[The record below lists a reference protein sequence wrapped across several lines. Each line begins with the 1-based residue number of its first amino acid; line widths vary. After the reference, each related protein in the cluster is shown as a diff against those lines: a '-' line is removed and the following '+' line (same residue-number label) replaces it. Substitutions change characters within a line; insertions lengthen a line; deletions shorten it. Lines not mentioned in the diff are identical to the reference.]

1 MKLTLPRRSDGSEP
15 QHLSIDAGNSFVI
28 IGANGA
34 GKTRFTSAVVESIG
48 ASAFRVSAL
57 DGLYGRHRVPDMAVS
72 SLRSRC
78 DDAVVAALERGGSV
92 PTGLE
97 MLLAQL
103 MHEEMLNLIGYKL
116 AVASNGGASLKR
128 TRLDRVI
135 DLWQGVFPDN
145 KMLIDSGKILFSRGM
160 APDSYSE
167 IKLSDGERAVLY
179 YAGAVCYAPK
189 GAVIFVDSPEIFLHP
204 TLTSSLW
211 NRLEAMRSDCVF
223 CYTTHDPGFASSRNG
238 APVVWVRDYEPET
251 MAWDYALMPS
261 QDGIAPELYMSLVGA
276 RKPVLFIEGDSR
288 RSIDA
293 RLYPLIFPD
302 FTVRSLGSCNKVIE
316 STRTFNGLASFH
328 SMDSFGIVDRDRRD
342 DQEVEYLRSKRV
354 MVPDVAEIENMFLI
368 EDVVRAMA
376 TVGGQDAV
384 RAVAKVKRTVIALFK
399 ADVRQ
404 QALQHTRHY
413 MKRMMERRVD
423 GRFPDIATLEKHVAS
438 LLDELAPRQYYE
450 RLCREFHAYADSG
463 DYANVLRVFN
473 QKSMLASSNV
483 AALCGYSNKDRYING
498 VISLLRTR
506 RPEAD
511 AVRAALRRTLG
522 APAQ

>member
-1 MKLTLPRRSDGSEP
+1 MKLILPRRNDGSKP
-15 QHLSIDAGNSFVI
+15 QNLDIEAGNSFVI

-34 GKTRFTSAVVESIG
+34 GKTRFTSAVVDSIG
-48 ASAFRVSAL
+48 EQAFRISAL
-57 DGLYGRHRVPDMAVS
+57 DGLYGRNRVPDVS
-72 SLRSRC
+72 KASLRSRC
-78 DDAVVAALERGGSV
+78 DEAVISALERGGAV

-116 AVASNGGASLKR
+116 AVASDRGARLRS

-135 DLWQGVFPDN
+135 DLWQSVFPDN

-160 APDSYSE
+160 APDSYSA

-179 YAGAVCYAPK
+179 YAGAVSYAPK

-204 TLTSSLW
+204 TLTNSLW

-238 APVVWVRDYEPET
+238 APVVWVRDFDPGT
-251 MAWDYALMPS
+251 RSWDYALVPS

-342 DQEVEYLRSKRV
+342 EQEVEYLRSKRI
-354 MVPDVAEIENMFLI
+354 MVPEVAEIENMFLL
-368 EDVVRAMA
+368 EEVVRSMA
-376 TVGGQDAV
+376 SAGGFDSNRVMSKV
-384 RAVAKVKRTVIALFK
+384 RHTVIALFK

-413 MKRMMERRVD
+413 MKRMVERRVD
-423 GRFPDIATLEKHVAS
+423 GRFADIETLENHVAS
-438 LLDELAPRQYYE
+438 LLDELAPRKKYE
-450 RLCREFHAYADSG
+450 SLCREFHGYADSG
-463 DYANVLRVFN
+463 DYASVLRVFN
-473 QKSMLASSNV
+473 QKSMLANSNV
-483 AALCGYSNKDRYING
+483 APLCGFSNKDKYING
-498 VISLLRTR
+498 VISLLRTH
-506 RPEAD
+506 RPEAETI
-511 AVRAALRRTLG
+511 RTALRRVLG
-522 APAQ
+522 VPVQ

>member
-1 MKLTLPRRSDGSEP
+1 
-15 QHLSIDAGNSFVI
+15 
-28 IGANGA
+28 
-34 GKTRFTSAVVESIG
+34 
-48 ASAFRVSAL
+48 
-57 DGLYGRHRVPDMAVS
+57 
-72 SLRSRC
+72 
-78 DDAVVAALERGGSV
+78 
-92 PTGLE
+92 
-97 MLLAQL
+97 
-103 MHEEMLNLIGYKL
+103 
-116 AVASNGGASLKR
+116 
-128 TRLDRVI
+128 
-135 DLWQGVFPDN
+135 
-145 KMLIDSGKILFSRGM
+145 
-160 APDSYSE
+160 
-167 IKLSDGERAVLY
+167 
-179 YAGAVCYAPK
+179 
-189 GAVIFVDSPEIFLHP
+189 
-204 TLTSSLW
+204 
-211 NRLEAMRSDCVF
+211 
-223 CYTTHDPGFASSRNG
+223 
-238 APVVWVRDYEPET
+238 

-376 TVGGQDAV
+376 TVGGHDAV

-423 GRFPDIATLEKHVAS
+423 GRFPDIATLE
-438 LLDELAPRQYYE
+438 
-450 RLCREFHAYADSG
+450 
-463 DYANVLRVFN
+463 NTWRVFWT
-473 QKSMLASSNV
+473 SSRPGNTTSACAGSSTAMPI
-483 AALCGYSNKDRYING
+483 AATMPMCCECLTRSRCLQAAMWQPCADIQIKTG
-498 VISLLRTR
+498 ISTVLSPFCAPGAR
-506 RPEAD
+506 RP
-511 AVRAALRRTLG
+511 T
-522 APAQ
+522 P

>member
-1 MKLTLPRRSDGSEP
+1 
-15 QHLSIDAGNSFVI
+15 
-28 IGANGA
+28 
-34 GKTRFTSAVVESIG
+34 
-48 ASAFRVSAL
+48 
-57 DGLYGRHRVPDMAVS
+57 
-72 SLRSRC
+72 
-78 DDAVVAALERGGSV
+78 
-92 PTGLE
+92 
-97 MLLAQL
+97 
-103 MHEEMLNLIGYKL
+103 
-116 AVASNGGASLKR
+116 
-128 TRLDRVI
+128 
-135 DLWQGVFPDN
+135 
-145 KMLIDSGKILFSRGM
+145 
-160 APDSYSE
+160 
-167 IKLSDGERAVLY
+167 
-179 YAGAVCYAPK
+179 
-189 GAVIFVDSPEIFLHP
+189 
-204 TLTSSLW
+204 
-211 NRLEAMRSDCVF
+211 
-223 CYTTHDPGFASSRNG
+223 
-238 APVVWVRDYEPET
+238 
-251 MAWDYALMPS
+251 
-261 QDGIAPELYMSLVGA
+261 
-276 RKPVLFIEGDSR
+276 
-288 RSIDA
+288 
-293 RLYPLIFPD
+293 
-302 FTVRSLGSCNKVIE
+302 
-316 STRTFNGLASFH
+316 
-328 SMDSFGIVDRDRRD
+328 MDSFGIVDRDRRD

-376 TVGGQDAV
+376 TVGGHDAV

-450 RLCREFHAYADSG
+450 RLCREFHGYADSG

>member
-204 TLTSSLW
+204 TLT
-211 NRLEAMRSDCVF
+211 NRCGTGSKLC
-223 CYTTHDPGFASSRNG
+223 G
-238 APVVWVRDYEPET
+238 ATACFVTPP
-251 MAWDYALMPS
+251 MIPALPRRATVPRWY
-261 QDGIAPELYMSLVGA
+261 GCAIMSLKQW
-276 RKPVLFIEGDSR
+276 R
-288 RSIDA
+288 
-293 RLYPLIFPD
+293 
-302 FTVRSLGSCNKVIE
+302 
-316 STRTFNGLASFH
+316 
-328 SMDSFGIVDRDRRD
+328 GIT
-342 DQEVEYLRSKRV
+342 
-354 MVPDVAEIENMFLI
+354 P
-368 EDVVRAMA
+368 
-376 TVGGQDAV
+376 
-384 RAVAKVKRTVIALFK
+384 
-399 ADVRQ
+399 
-404 QALQHTRHY
+404 
-413 MKRMMERRVD
+413 
-423 GRFPDIATLEKHVAS
+423 
-438 LLDELAPRQYYE
+438 
-450 RLCREFHAYADSG
+450 LCR
-463 DYANVLRVFN
+463 
-473 QKSMLASSNV
+473 
-483 AALCGYSNKDRYING
+483 
-498 VISLLRTR
+498 
-506 RPEAD
+506 
-511 AVRAALRRTLG
+511 RRT
-522 APAQ
+522 A

>member
-78 DDAVVAALERGGSV
+78 DDAVVASLERGGSV

-116 AVASNGGASLKR
+116 AVASSGGASLKR

-189 GAVIFVDSPEIFLHP
+189 GAVIFVDSPEI
-204 TLTSSLW
+204 
-211 NRLEAMRSDCVF
+211 
-223 CYTTHDPGFASSRNG
+223 
-238 APVVWVRDYEPET
+238 
-251 MAWDYALMPS
+251 
-261 QDGIAPELYMSLVGA
+261 
-276 RKPVLFIEGDSR
+276 
-288 RSIDA
+288 
-293 RLYPLIFPD
+293 
-302 FTVRSLGSCNKVIE
+302 
-316 STRTFNGLASFH
+316 
-328 SMDSFGIVDRDRRD
+328 
-342 DQEVEYLRSKRV
+342 
-354 MVPDVAEIENMFLI
+354 
-368 EDVVRAMA
+368 
-376 TVGGQDAV
+376 
-384 RAVAKVKRTVIALFK
+384 
-399 ADVRQ
+399 
-404 QALQHTRHY
+404 
-413 MKRMMERRVD
+413 
-423 GRFPDIATLEKHVAS
+423 
-438 LLDELAPRQYYE
+438 
-450 RLCREFHAYADSG
+450 
-463 DYANVLRVFN
+463 
-473 QKSMLASSNV
+473 
-483 AALCGYSNKDRYING
+483 
-498 VISLLRTR
+498 
-506 RPEAD
+506 
-511 AVRAALRRTLG
+511 
-522 APAQ
+522 